1 MQTCLKVMRHI
12 RRGLFLLSAV
22 LIAIATALATVNAI
36 ARFFGEGFTWTEEL
50 CSYCIVLMAYLAIP
64 HLEGAND
71 QLCISAIDLWVKG
84 KVGQTILNYI
94 RSLVTSVVLVVM
106 GWHGVDVMLKAF
118 RRNQLTYVLHMPKG
132 ILYAIAMVCLVV
144 GVLTLLV
151 IMICNK
157 GEADE

>member
-1 MQTCLKVMRHI
+1 MQTCLKVMRYI

-64 HLEGAND
+64 YLEGAND

-94 RSLVTSVVLVVM
+94 RSLVTGVVLVVM

>member
-1 MQTCLKVMRHI
+1 MQTSLKVMRYI
-12 RRGLFLLSAV
+12 RRGLFLISAV

>member
-1 MQTCLKVMRHI
+1 METCVKIMRHI
-12 RRGLFLLSAV
+12 RHFMFMLSAV

-64 HLEGAND
+64 YLEGAND

-84 KVGQTILNYI
+84 KVGQTVLSYI
-94 RSLVTSVVLVVM
+94 RSLVTSVVLVIM

-157 GEADE
+157 GEADQ

>member
-1 MQTCLKVMRHI
+1 MRYI